1 MDEILSEFIVDANEQ
16 IEAAASQLVA
26 FEREPSNFESIAS
39 IYRLI
44 HTIKGTCGFLD
55 LSRLA
60 YLTHAAET
68 LISRIRDEGV
78 AAPDAVSLILSTVDR
93 VQTILNGLEKTGTEP
108 EGDDTALI
116 EALEGQAISAR
127 EAASEPVSAPTP
139 EAVIDPM
146 PLPAAASQPA
156 SGETATPHVQNR
168 ETATIRVAV
177 NTIERIMRLVSELV
191 LTRNQ
196 LVEIARRNE
205 NDDFAIPLQR
215 LSAVTTDL
223 QDGVMQ
229 VRMQPIDKLFTSL
242 PRLVRDLSLELD
254 KQIELIVEG
263 SDTEFD
269 RQLVEVL
276 RTPLVHIVRN
286 CADHGIENAKDR
298 QAAGKPATGRIRVSA
313 THEASHITIEIADD
327 GRGLDLERIQRKAL
341 TLGLATPAEL
351 ATMPAEA
358 IYRFIFAPGFST
370 ARQITQVSGRGIGM
384 DIVRQTVES
393 IGGSIT
399 ITSTPGLGAAFK
411 LKLPLTLAIAPAL
424 LVTVAG
430 QRFALP
436 QHTVIEAVTSRS
448 DGVSRLSLAQGAPI
462 IHLRDQIL
470 PLVDLKRHLGLSDEP
485 LALDD
490 DRLVVILRT
499 GAATFGVAVDSVADV
514 QEIVVKPLGA
524 SLSKVPGFAG
534 NTILG
539 DGTVVLIL
547 DVAELAASL
556 GLATSS
562 NFRSVAQPD
571 LVEFTKEPTRLILF
585 RAGPGALKALP
596 LSQISRIE
604 NINTKEIELAGG
616 MRVLN
621 RGGSIMPLAS
631 CWDTDYASQPKWP
644 VLIIGV
650 GGEPMGLI
658 VSEIVDIIDERI
670 NIEIAGSNETVIGS
684 MVFNGQVT
692 EIVDLAY
699 YMKLARPDAF
709 ERGHARKF
717 NILLVDD
724 KQFFRDLLVPVIS
737 AAGYDVTAVESGS
750 EALRLINLGIE
761 FDAAI
766 TDIDMPEMNG
776 YALTA
781 ALRENKRF
789 GARTIVA
796 IDAYAGPTVIAAA
809 RAAGMHDVVG
819 KFDRTLLIARLRDAL
834 EANAFGNSAI
844 ERTASVGANVGK
856 AA

>member
-1 MDEILSEFIVDANEQ
+1 MDEVLSEFIAETNEQ

-55 LSRLA
+55 LTRLA

-78 AAPDAVSLILSTVDR
+78 AAPEAVSLILSTVDR
-93 VQTILNGLEKTGTEP
+93 VQTILNGLEKTGAEP

-116 EALEGQAISAR
+116 EALEGQAISAG
-127 EAASEPVSAPTP
+127 EAVP
-139 EAVIDPM
+139 EAVLAPMPEMAEAAIDPM
-146 PLPAAASQPA
+146 PLPP
-156 SGETATPHVQNR
+156 ATPRPAAKEQTTKQVHTR
-168 ETATIRVAV
+168 EAATIRVAV

-196 LVEIARRNE
+196 LIEIARSNE
-205 NDDFAIPLQR
+205 NESFAIPLQR

-229 VRMQPIDKLFTSL
+229 VRMQPIEKLFTSL
-242 PRLVRDLSLELD
+242 PRLVRDLSVELD

-286 CADHGIENAKDR
+286 CADHGIENARDR
-298 QAAGKPATGRIRVSA
+298 QAAGKSASGRIRVSA

-341 TLGLATPAEL
+341 TQGLVTPAEL
-351 ATMPAEA
+351 AAMPAEEV
-358 IYRFIFAPGFST
+358 YRFIFAPGFST
-370 ARQITQVSGRGIGM
+370 ARQVTQVSGRGIGM

-399 ITSTPGLGAAFK
+399 IASTPGLGAAFK

-424 LVTVAG
+424 LVTAAG

-448 DGVSRLSLAQGAPI
+448 NGVSRLRLAQGAPI
-462 IHLRDQIL
+462 IHLRDQVL
-470 PLVDLKRHLGLSDEP
+470 PIVDLKRHLGLSEEP
-485 LALDD
+485 FALDD

-524 SLSKVPGFAG
+524 SLAKVPGFAG

-547 DVAELAASL
+547 DVAGLAASL

-562 NFRSVAQPD
+562 NFRAVAQPD
-571 LVEFTKEPTRLILF
+571 LVELTKEPTRLILF
-585 RAGPGALKALP
+585 RAGPGVQKALP
-596 LSQISRIE
+596 LSQVSRIE
-604 NINTKEIELAGG
+604 NIDTKEIELAGG

-658 VSEIVDIIDERI
+658 VSEIVDIVDERI
-670 NIEIAGSNETVIGS
+670 DIEIAGSNETVIGS

-699 YMKLARPDAF
+699 YMKQARPDAF

-750 EALRLINLGIE
+750 EALRLVNLGVE

-766 TDIDMPEMNG
+766 TDIDMPDMNG
-776 YALTA
+776 YALA
-781 ALRENKRF
+781 GALRGNKRF
-789 GARTIVA
+789 GARTIIA
-796 IDAYAGPTVIAAA
+796 IDAYAGPAVIAAV

-819 KFDRTLLIARLRDAL
+819 KFDRIQLIAKLRDAL

-844 ERTASVGANVGK
+844 ERSASVEK

>member
-341 TLGLATPAEL
+341 TLGLATAAEL

-448 DGVSRLSLAQGAPI
+448 DGVSRLS
-462 IHLRDQIL
+462 
-470 PLVDLKRHLGLSDEP
+470 
-485 LALDD
+485 
-490 DRLVVILRT
+490 
-499 GAATFGVAVDSVADV
+499 
-514 QEIVVKPLGA
+514 
-524 SLSKVPGFAG
+524 
-534 NTILG
+534 
-539 DGTVVLIL
+539 
-547 DVAELAASL
+547 
-556 GLATSS
+556 SS
-562 NFRSVAQPD
+562 
-571 LVEFTKEPTRLILF
+571 I
-585 RAGPGALKALP
+585 
-596 LSQISRIE
+596 
-604 NINTKEIELAGG
+604 
-616 MRVLN
+616 
-621 RGGSIMPLAS
+621 
-631 CWDTDYASQPKWP
+631 
-644 VLIIGV
+644 
-650 GGEPMGLI
+650 
-658 VSEIVDIIDERI
+658 
-670 NIEIAGSNETVIGS
+670 
-684 MVFNGQVT
+684 
-692 EIVDLAY
+692 
-699 YMKLARPDAF
+699 
-709 ERGHARKF
+709 
-717 NILLVDD
+717 
-724 KQFFRDLLVPVIS
+724 
-737 AAGYDVTAVESGS
+737 
-750 EALRLINLGIE
+750 
-761 FDAAI
+761 
-766 TDIDMPEMNG
+766 
-776 YALTA
+776 
-781 ALRENKRF
+781 
-789 GARTIVA
+789 
-796 IDAYAGPTVIAAA
+796 
-809 RAAGMHDVVG
+809 
-819 KFDRTLLIARLRDAL
+819 
-834 EANAFGNSAI
+834 
-844 ERTASVGANVGK
+844 
-856 AA
+856 

>member
-1 MDEILSEFIVDANEQ
+1 MDEILSEFIAETNEQ

-26 FEREPSNFESIAS
+26 FEREPSNLESIAS
-39 IYRLI
+39 IYRLV

-68 LISRIRDEGV
+68 LISRIRDDGV
-78 AAPDAVSLILSTVDR
+78 AAPEAVSLILSTVDR
-93 VQTILNGLEKTGTEP
+93 IQSILNGLEKTGTEP
-108 EGDDTALI
+108 EGDDTALV
-116 EALEGQAISAR
+116 EALEGLAISAR
-127 EAASEPVSAPTP
+127 EAVSEPTPT
-139 EAVIDPM
+139 EAEAAIDPM
-146 PLPAAASQPA
+146 PLPASTPRPSSKEQ
-156 SGETATPHVQNR
+156 TATQQGQTR
-168 ETATIRVAV
+168 EAATIRVAV

-196 LVEIARRNE
+196 LVDIARRTDAE
-205 NDDFAIPLQR
+205 DFAIPLQR

-229 VRMQPIDKLFTSL
+229 VRMQPIGKLFTSL
-242 PRLVRDLSLELD
+242 PRLVRDLSIELD

-286 CADHGIENAKDR
+286 CADHGIENARDR

-341 TLGLATPAEL
+341 TLGLVTPAEL
-351 ATMPAEA
+351 AAMPAEE
-358 IYRFIFAPGFST
+358 IYRLIFAPGFST

-399 ITSTPGLGAAFK
+399 IASTRGLGAAFK

-448 DGVSRLSLAQGAPI
+448 NGVSRLSLAQGAPI
-462 IHLRDQIL
+462 IRLRDQIL

-524 SLSKVPGFAG
+524 SLAKVPGFAG

-547 DVAELAASL
+547 DVAGLAASL
-556 GLATSS
+556 NLATSS
-562 NFRSVAQPD
+562 NFRAPVEPD
-571 LVEFTKEPTRLILF
+571 LVELIKEPTRLILF
-585 RAGPGALKALP
+585 RAGPGPLKALP

-604 NINTKEIELAGG
+604 NVDTKEIELAGG

-631 CWDTDYASQPKWP
+631 CWDTDYASQQKWP

-650 GGEPMGLI
+650 GGEPMGFI
-658 VSEIVDIIDERI
+658 VSEIVDIVDERI

-684 MVFNGQVT
+684 MVFSGQVT

-699 YMKLARPDAF
+699 YMKQARPDAF

-717 NILLVDD
+717 HILLVDD

-750 EALRLINLGIE
+750 EALRLINLGVS

-766 TDIDMPEMNG
+766 TDIDMPDMNG
-776 YALTA
+776 YALA
-781 ALRENKRF
+781 VALRENERF
-789 GARTIVA
+789 GARTIIA
-796 IDAYAGPTVIAAA
+796 IDAYSGPTVVAAA

-819 KFDRTLLIARLRDAL
+819 KFDRTQLIAKLRDAL

-844 ERTASVGANVGK
+844 ERSTSVGR